1 MKKAPTIV
9 LAMGNDIVA
18 DDGAGLAVA
27 RELKKEGLP
36 GADVVETGEAGL
48 ALVELLEGYQNA
60 VLVDSIKT
68 GHSPPGTVLE
78 FTENE
83 FKKVVAP
90 SPHYAGLPEVL
101 ELAGRLKLD
110 FPKRF
115 RIFALEVENPYEIR
129 EGLSPS
135 VAAAIPEMVKR
146 VREAVE
152 EFARA

>member
-1 MKKAPTIV
+1 VKRQPTIV

-27 RELKKEGLP
+27 RELKIEGLP
-36 GADVVETGEAGL
+36 GADIVETGEAGL
-48 ALVELLEGYQNA
+48 ALVELLEGYRNA

-68 GHSPPGTVLE
+68 GKHPFGTILE

-101 ELAGRLKLD
+101 ELAARLNLE

-135 VAAAIPEMVKR
+135 VAAAIPEMVKKVR
-146 VREAVE
+146 VAVE
-152 EFARA
+152 EFTRA

>member
-1 MKKAPTIV
+1 MNTKSKTIV

-18 DDGAGLAVA
+18 DDGAGLEVA
-27 RELKKEGLP
+27 RRLKKENPEG
-36 GADVVETGEAGL
+36 VEIVETGEAGL
-48 ALVELLEGYQNA
+48 ALVELLEGYENA
-60 VLVDSIKT
+60 ILVDSIKT
-68 GHSPPGTVLE
+68 GKQAPGTVIE

-101 ELAGRLKLD
+101 ELAARLNLD

-115 RIFALEVENPYEIR
+115 RIFAMEVENPYEIR

-135 VAAAIPEMVKR
+135 VEAGIPEMVAK
-146 VREAVE
+146 VKQAIT
-152 EFARA
+152 EFSL